1 MSRDATPVAAA
12 KAKGRTMNY
21 KDRENDTFANRY
33 YWYFEADDNTGSI
46 DAKKKE
52 VLDGY
57 DRVYEARKW
66 MKFQSVH
73 HRVTFE
79 RKPFSPIGELRWW
92 SVNGTPFGTA
102 EHTYLHDALVHPFAI
117 HYSWAIHDIVYTKR
131 KKQKL
136 WTKPFLSALLKG
148 LGYEL
153 V

>member
-1 MSRDATPVAAA
+1 MILDDQ
-12 KAKGRTMNY
+12 K
-21 KDRENDTFANRY
+21 DTFRDHH
-33 YWYFEADDNTGSI
+33 YWYKGEDEDGNI
-46 DAKKKE
+46 DPVFKD
-52 VLDGY
+52 LLMRY
-57 DRVYEARKW
+57 DAVYEKRKDV
-66 MKFQSVH
+66 KCEDAH
-73 HRVTFE
+73 YRVTFE
-79 RKPFSPIGELRWW
+79 KKSFSPIGEVRWW

>member
-1 MSRDATPVAAA
+1 MTYVDPDQENNTFLGQHYRFMGPKELHATMDMFD
-12 KAKGRTMNY
+12 RIY
-21 KDRENDTFANRY
+21 ERRKDLKREA
-33 YWYFEADDNTGSI
+33 
-46 DAKKKE
+46 
-52 VLDGY
+52 
-57 DRVYEARKW
+57 
-66 MKFQSVH
+66 VH
-73 HRVTFE
+73 YRVTFE
-79 RKPFSPIGELRWW
+79 KKSFSPIGELRWW

-102 EHTYLHDALVHPFAI
+102 EHTYLLDALVHPFAI